1 MPIGDLFQIDL
12 IGNISGSLG
21 VNVFHYRAD
30 TADVYSV
37 DVALMFDADILPSIA
52 AIESPE
58 KDYDNIKV
66 KNLFNVVD
74 DFEMAPTTTVGA
86 WPGEDMGAHSAAP
99 FVLTSP
105 NRAIRNGAKRF
116 GPVGE
121 TASTNGIIDGAGYIT
136 AMDDLAE
143 LLDDQMEVDTGVYV
157 SPVIIQRIKYL
168 PEGSEDYAYRLPE
181 DAEEAISGNILSVVP
196 QYRVTTQNSRKS
208 WVGD

>member
-1 MPIGDLFQIDL
+1 MGIGDLFQIDL
-12 IGNISGSLG
+12 VGNIAGSLG

-30 TADVYSV
+30 TGDVYSV
-37 DVALMFDADILPSIA
+37 DVALAFDTQILPSIA

-58 KDYDNIKV
+58 KDYDKISV
-66 KNLFNVVD
+66 KNLFDVVD

-86 WPGEDMGAHSAAP
+86 WPGEDMGSHSAAP

-121 TASTNGIIDGAGYIT
+121 TAATNGIIDGAGYIT
-136 AMDDLAE
+136 AMSALAD
-143 LLDDQMEVDTGVYV
+143 LLDDQVLVKTGEYV

-168 PEGSEDYAYRLPE
+168 PEGSEDYAYRLP
-181 DAEEAISGNILSVVP
+181 ANAGEAISGNILSVVP
-196 QYRVTTQNSRKS
+196 QYRVSTQNSRKS